1 VLLLLSLAV
10 VVLASLCIGLPL
22 LIAARRWPDRAV
34 SGMPPFYLFFAG
46 IGLAFL
52 LIEVAQLQRLILYLG
67 HPTHAL
73 SVVLFSLLLSSGVGS
88 MLSERLPVANRGAVI
103 GALVALLGVVA
114 AAGIASPILVERF
127 DSATMNARIALS
139 VALLMPM
146 GLIMGFPFPLGMK
159 IAEGHAA
166 PTPFLWGI
174 NGAMSVCASVLG
186 TAIALLFGIS
196 AAFWAGTACYAIAA
210 LALSYAVSRTVSE
223 PAVAVAAEEPVP
235 TTAG

>member
-1 VLLLLSLAV
+1 
-10 VVLASLCIGLPL
+10 
-22 LIAARRWPDRAV
+22 
-34 SGMPPFYLFFAG
+34 
-46 IGLAFL
+46 
-52 LIEVAQLQRLILYLG
+52 
-67 HPTHAL
+67 
-73 SVVLFSLLLSSGVGS
+73 
-88 MLSERLPVANRGAVI
+88 
-103 GALVALLGVVA
+103 
-114 AAGIASPILVERF
+114 
-127 DSATMNARIALS
+127 
-139 VALLMPM
+139 
-146 GLIMGFPFPLGMK
+146 MK